1 MGDEAMIMCNK
12 GFQMVANHSSTTNS
26 TSGQQGLEAIQDVR
40 VICSQDGV
48 WQRPFQYHCMD
59 EEVHQELLAKVCSIC
74 FRFLYFIVSKI
85 ILLLL
90 SLLHSTFQYIIVWF
104 NSSIISAKVVY
115 LHLLFSMSKVSKR
128 KLRKKK
134 NPYDD
139 GIEVV

>member
-1 MGDEAMIMCNK
+1 MGATMGDEAMIMCNK
-12 GFQMVANHSSTTNS
+12 GFQMVANHSSTTTS

-90 SLLHSTFQYIIVWF
+90 SLLHTH
-104 NSSIISAKVVY
+104 SILDKW
-115 LHLLFSMSKVSKR
+115 LPLF
-128 KLRKKK
+128 
-134 NPYDD
+134 D
-139 GIEVV
+139 GQLQS

>member
-12 GFQMVANHSSTTNS
+12 GFQMVANHSSTTTS

-74 FRFLYFIVSKI
+74 FRFIYFIVSKI
-85 ILLLL
+85 ILLVN
-90 SLLHSTFQYIIVWF
+90 LLHSTFQYIIVWF
-104 NSSIISAKVVY
+104 NSSIISAKVSTFAFLVC
-115 LHLLFSMSKVSKR
+115 LSMSKVSKR
-128 KLRKKK
+128 KIDAT
-134 NPYDD
+134 NF
-139 GIEVV
+139 